1 MPGER
6 ADSLASRQAG
16 PAGLVRAVS
25 RKLAHV
31 QMHRRGRGHKKYSR
45 RPCRARHRHE
55 RCREAPEEAMPQRQR
70 TRTGEGLVQTG
81 PGCPEARDESCV
93 SPAHVENA
101 REARRGRPLSR
112 GGARRSP
119 RRADKSQREII
130 LAGAISPSFLF
141 PSLLGELQSH
151 SSYISSNSSRCQ
163 SSLRAA
169 FVCPCA
175 SPQPPTRDG
184 AGRNDIPHPAAPT
197 AQGARWP
204 WGYVPLAATGGCLGD
219 LGPGKYYY

>member
-1 MPGER
+1 
-6 ADSLASRQAG
+6 
-16 PAGLVRAVS
+16 
-25 RKLAHV
+25 
-31 QMHRRGRGHKKYSR
+31 
-45 RPCRARHRHE
+45 
-55 RCREAPEEAMPQRQR
+55 MPQRQR

-93 SPAHVENA
+93 SPAHVENT

-163 SSLRAA
+163 SSLR
-169 FVCPCA
+169 VWNGDHVG
-175 SPQPPTRDG
+175 PP
-184 AGRNDIPHPAAPT
+184 PAADFPKPIREEARKKRASAKRKNLMPRDESRAHLQQAYEANQRRRST
-197 AQGARWP
+197 AETHDAKQRRRWHDEESS
-204 WGYVPLAATGGCLGD
+204 GS
-219 LGPGKYYY
+219 